1 MANFTYTA
9 LAKDGRRETSTI
21 EAVDSLAAGHLLKE
35 QGLMPVEIN
44 EVGKKVGLSFFSGF
58 GSVKLREKIVF
69 IEDLGIMIKSG
80 IAAPRALKIIAKQTK
95 NKKFKDCV
103 SDNAHQVESGKTLHE
118 ALELYPKIFSH
129 IFVSM
134 IKVGELSGNLEKSLE
149 YLGVQLERE
158 ADLKSKTKGA
168 MIYPAVIVGAMV
180 IMGFLMGVFV
190 LPKLTATFKE
200 FGGKLPLMT
209 RMVVGLTDFIAGNA
223 ILVAIVLFGGGIGG
237 VLYARTASGSK
248 LVDTILLRAPV
259 ISSIIKKI
267 NLARFA
273 RILSS
278 MMKSGIAIVEGLTVS
293 SEALGNYY
301 YKEAIAK
308 AAEEVKLGKNITQA
322 LEKDERLFPVIVV
335 QMLQVGE
342 ETGSLET
349 ILQQL
354 AEHYESDIDATMR
367 NISSIIEPVLLLVIG
382 AVVGVLALALISPIY
397 NLSQSIG

>member
-1 MANFTYTA
+1 
-9 LAKDGRRETSTI
+9 
-21 EAVDSLAAGHLLKE
+21 
-35 QGLMPVEIN
+35 
-44 EVGKKVGLSFFSGF
+44 
-58 GSVKLREKIVF
+58 
-69 IEDLGIMIKSG
+69 MIKSG

-95 NKKFKDCV
+95 NKKFQDCV
-103 SDNAHQVESGKTLHE
+103 SDVAHQVESGKSLHE
-118 ALELYPKIFSH
+118 ALEMYPKIFSH

-180 IMGFLMGVFV
+180 IMGFLMAVFV

-209 RMVVGLTDFIAGNA
+209 RIVVGLTDFMSNNS
-223 ILVAIVLFGGGIGG
+223 ILAAVILFGGTAGI
-237 VLYARTASGSK
+237 VYYARTESGGR
-248 LVDTILLRAPV
+248 LLDTLILRFPL
-259 ISSIIKKI
+259 ISPIVKKI

-278 MMKSGIAIVEGLTVS
+278 MMKSGIAIVEGLNVS
-293 SEALGNYY
+293 AEALGNSYY
-301 YKEAIAK
+301 REAIGK

-354 AEHYESDIDATMR
+354 AEHYEAEIDSTMR
-367 NISSIIEPVLLLVIG
+367 NISSIIEPILLLVIG

-397 NLSQSIG
+397 NLSQNIG